1 MWEWGVLPIWGIHSV
16 IVQPWQRT
24 RQDQDF
30 PGNSLPTRWVFRCY
44 FTGDSKGGFQ
54 SLVQN
59 HSSKSQILANLH
71 FTIWLVWPVSGSDLL
86 KHVQDT
92 GAGGGDLNFAYLDRP
107 PPPNL
112 PLIQLRL
119 SFTASGLCFQ
129 TPVLAPGQPQPLG
142 SLHSPWSCCI
152 SCMLVGSL
160 ARPNWVRK
168 IGELPPSPPKGGI
181 VPVSLVSLGERYLLR
196 KVYLVWETL

>member
-107 PPPNL
+107 PPPESSSNPIETVL
-112 PLIQLRL
+112 HSFRTLL
-119 SFTASGLCFQ
+119 SNTRPGPRPATASGEPAQ
-129 TPVLAPGQPQPLG
+129 
-142 SLHSPWSCCI
+142 SLELLYFLH
-152 SCMLVGSL
+152 
-160 ARPNWVRK
+160 AR
-168 IGELPPSPPKGGI
+168 G
-181 VPVSLVSLGERYLLR
+181 
-196 KVYLVWETL
+196 

>member
-71 FTIWLVWPVSGSDLL
+71 FTIGLVGPVSGSDLL

-107 PPPNL
+107 PPPETKLWAELNKL
-112 PLIQLRL
+112 LEER
-119 SFTASGLCFQ
+119 GLYLYFSAAFKVWGVVIIKTVCFC
-129 TPVLAPGQPQPLG
+129 PF
-142 SLHSPWSCCI
+142 
-152 SCMLVGSL
+152 
-160 ARPNWVRK
+160 
-168 IGELPPSPPKGGI
+168 
-181 VPVSLVSLGERYLLR
+181 
-196 KVYLVWETL
+196 